1 MSLMALMLPATSHA
15 ALATPAEPIAVAGTD
30 SATVFVAKASG
41 TAPTSVVIT
50 SDPDGQSCT
59 ISSAYGACV
68 VTGLT
73 AGTSY
78 TFTAVASRSGEV
90 PATSPV
96 SDAVIPGVC
105 AVGVGDFPLGTGTS
119 ADPFQIATAAQLV
132 SVRKYNR
139 SCSYKLTADI
149 SLSGEWVPIGMFDPN
164 EINHAGYSGTF
175 DGNDKSVSG
184 MVITTALGRYLA
196 AGLFGLVEDGQ
207 VSDLSINGSITRSD
221 TDGSN
226 RWQGV
231 LAGTMTG
238 ASTATNIHVTGSNTG
253 GNHLGGLVGSLGDDS
268 EVIDSSADV
277 TVQATY
283 VHAWNVGGLVG
294 RAQDSC
300 AIRGSWAAG
309 TTTGYSFTGGLV
321 GGIWPS
327 TLGSCVI
334 EESYATGD
342 VVGNKI
348 STGGLVGLVNKD
360 ALSREGAIVRNSFAS
375 GDVSSGSQDFGGL
388 IGKIDPSGNEFNH
401 VVVNSYATGDISY
414 FGTGT
419 AVNAGG
425 LIGRADT
432 GTGTAVITN
441 SYWNPTDAGAT
452 AVAAQ
457 GTRATQA
464 AMMTYSLYENAGWS
478 ISTARDRSKTWLI
491 NSSVNSGYPFPMR
504 RVTSP
509 SITWSP
515 QRLFSMP
522 ATTVSLAAATT
533 SSDSNITYAV
543 TSGANCGV
551 DLNTPALTYTA
562 TGTCEITASTAAT
575 SSYSAASTAVT
586 VTISPAP
593 GGGSGGGSAGGG
605 SAGGGSAGGGSAG
618 GADGGSNSGVGGGTG
633 STAGPRPSPPS
644 ANPQPVTFADAREV
658 PPSQVS
664 GLTPEQVASI
674 PAAQFKDLPLDV
686 FAVLTAAQVT
696 NLPTELVRVI
706 RPQRVASLQPEAV
719 AGMSGEQLSSL
730 QLPSV
735 RAMSPEQI
743 GAISPEVI
751 STVEPAFLAQL
762 KPKVL
767 AAMDLAVIAA
777 LSPQQAAA
785 IRPAALA
792 RLPIASLR
800 QLDPDTFAAL
810 SVRQLR
816 KLTPRQVSQLTVDQL
831 DELTPV
837 QRQAL
842 RRS

>member
-1 MSLMALMLPATSHA
+1 VSLMALMLPATSHA

-132 SVRKYNR
+132 SARKYNR

-175 DGNDKSVSG
+175 DGNDKTISG

-221 TDGSN
+221 TDGSH

-238 ASTATNIHVTGSNTG
+238 ASTITNVHVTGSNTG
-253 GNHLGGLVGSLGDDS
+253 GLVLGGLVGWVGRDS

-300 AIRGSWAAG
+300 AIRGSWATG
-309 TTTGYSFTGGLV
+309 TITGYSFTGGLV

-327 TLGSCVI
+327 SLGSCVI

-342 VVGNKI
+342 VVGNKT

-360 ALSREGAIVRNSFAS
+360 ALSTEGAIIRNSFAS
-375 GDVSSGSQDFGGL
+375 GDVSSGNADFGGL
-388 IGKIDPSGNEFNH
+388 IGKINPSDNPFNH

-414 FGTGT
+414 FGTGSP
-419 AVNAGG
+419 VNAGG

-457 GTRATQA
+457 GTQATQA
-464 AMMTYSLYENAGWS
+464 EMMTYSMYENAGWS
-478 ISTARDRSKTWLI
+478 ISTALDRSKTWLI

-504 RVTSP
+504 RVTTP
-509 SITWSP
+509 PTPTITWSP
-515 QRLFSMP
+515 QGLFFMP

-533 SSDSNITYAV
+533 GSDSNITYAV
-543 TSGANCGV
+543 TSGANCSV

-562 TGTCEITASTAAT
+562 TGTCVITASTAAT
-575 SSYSAASTAVT
+575 SAYSSASTAVT

-605 SAGGGSAGGGSAG
+605 SAGGGSAGG
-618 GADGGSNSGVGGGTG
+618 ADGTSNSGVGVGPG

-696 NLPTELVRVI
+696 NLPTELIRAI

-767 AAMDLAVIAA
+767 AAMDPSVIAT